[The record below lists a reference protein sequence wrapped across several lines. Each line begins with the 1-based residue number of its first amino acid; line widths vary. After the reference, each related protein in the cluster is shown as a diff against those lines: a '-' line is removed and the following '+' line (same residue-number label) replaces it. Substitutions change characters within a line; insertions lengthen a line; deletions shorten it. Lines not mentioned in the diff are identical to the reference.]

1 MIKIILT
8 IAQLLFTE
16 ADVQRQMEWSE
27 AIDNVQDQMT
37 WIREDLNNGRITEE
51 QAENY
56 LENLDRTEDLL
67 IELYK
72 SNTISIR

>member
-8 IAQLLFTE
+8 IAQLLAAE
-16 ADVQRQMEWSE
+16 SELQSKMEWAE

-51 QAENY
+51 EAQLS
-56 LENLDRTEDLL
+56 LENLERTEDLL
-67 IELYK
+67 LKLYNESK
-72 SNTISIR
+72 

>member
-8 IAQLLFTE
+8 ITQLLAAESELQT
-16 ADVQRQMEWSE
+16 QMDWSE

-51 QAENY
+51 QAELY
-56 LENLDRTEDLL
+56 IKNLDRTEDLL
-67 IELYK
+67 IKLYYNEK
-72 SNTISIR
+72 ED

>member
-8 IAQLLFTE
+8 IAQLVQPYELPEE
-16 ADVQRQMEWSE
+16 AYWSE

-51 QAENY
+51 EAQ
-56 LENLDRTEDLL
+56 LSIENLERTEDLL
-67 IELYK
+67 LHLYK
-72 SNTISIR
+72 INTNK

>member
-8 IAQLLFTE
+8 LAQLLQPQE
-16 ADVQRQMEWSE
+16 LPEKAYWNE

-37 WIREDLNNGRITEE
+37 WIKEDISNGKISKEEAKYYLDNLN
-51 QAENY
+51 
-56 LENLDRTEDLL
+56 RTEDLL

-72 SNTISIR
+72 LNTDSIR

>member
-8 IAQLLFTE
+8 IAQLLTAE
-16 ADVQRQMEWSE
+16 SDLQTQMKWAE

-51 QAENY
+51 EAENY
-56 LENLDRTEDLL
+56 LQNLDRTEDLL

-72 SNTISIR
+72 LNTNK

>member
-8 IAQLLFTE
+8 IAQLLTSQGDMQTE
-16 ADVQRQMEWSE
+16 MEWSE

-51 QAENY
+51 EAELS
-56 LENLDRTEDLL
+56 LENLERTEDLL
-67 IELYK
+67 LKLYNESK
-72 SNTISIR
+72 

>member
-8 IAQLLFTE
+8 IAQLFQPYDLPEE
-16 ADVQRQMEWSE
+16 AYWNE

-51 QAENY
+51 QAEIS
-56 LENLDRTEDLL
+56 LQNLDRTEDLL
-67 IELYK
+67 IKLYK
-72 SNTISIR
+72 LNTNK

>member
-8 IAQLLFTE
+8 ITQLLAAENELQT
-16 ADVQRQMEWSE
+16 QMKWSE

-37 WIREDLNNGRITEE
+37 WVREDLNNGRITEE
-51 QAENY
+51 EADYY
-56 LENLDRTEDLL
+56 LLNLDRTEDLL

-72 SNTISIR
+72 LNTK